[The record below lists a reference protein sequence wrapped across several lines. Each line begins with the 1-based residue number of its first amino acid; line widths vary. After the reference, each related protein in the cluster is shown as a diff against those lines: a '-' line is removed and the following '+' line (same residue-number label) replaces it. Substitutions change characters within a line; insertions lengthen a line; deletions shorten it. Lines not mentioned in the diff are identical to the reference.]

1 MADIDVTVLD
11 GLIEEQEAAFLARTT
26 ESQRIT
32 AEASDVLAGGVVSSW
47 QAAPPAAVYLT
58 HGKGSHLWDV
68 DGTEYVDL
76 HGGFGVMAV
85 GHAHPAIVKAVQE
98 RVTKGTH
105 FAQPTPDAI
114 DVARELSRRFDQP
127 LWRFGN
133 SGTEATMDAVHLMR
147 AVTGRQLILKV
158 EGAYHG
164 HHDSVMVSLLPE
176 PEEAGPADHPT
187 SIPAG
192 TGLLDGA
199 ITSAVIVPFGDLGA
213 VKEALQTHKGLIA
226 GMILEPIMMNIGMVA
241 PPEGYLRGLADL
253 LHEEGAYLAFDE
265 VKTGATIAAGGATE
279 WFGVTPD
286 LVCLAK
292 AIGGGLPCGALGGQ
306 HELMDRITDRTY
318 EQVGT
323 FNGNPLSMASVK
335 ATLTEV
341 LTADAYEHFT
351 TLREKM
357 TSGAEAILAEY
368 ELPGYTSA
376 YGAKGSVIFHDSR
389 IEGYRDF
396 LTYDDRWG
404 NAHWVYQHN
413 GGVFLPPWGKTEQ
426 WTLSVQHTTED
437 ADRFLANLETFA
449 KAVRG
454 G

>member
-1 MADIDVTVLD
+1 MADVDPAVL
-11 GLIEEQEAAFLARTT
+11 GRLIEEQEAVFLVRTT

-76 HGGFGVMAV
+76 HGGFGVMVV
-85 GHAHPAIVKAVQE
+85 GHAHPAIVRAVQE
-98 RVTKGTH
+98 RVALGTH
-105 FAQPTPDAI
+105 FAQPTPDAV
-114 DVARELSRRFDQP
+114 DVARELSRRFRQP

-164 HHDSVMVSLLPE
+164 HHDSVMVSLTPDE
-176 PEEAGPADHPT
+176 ADAGPAAHPT
-187 SIPAG
+187 ATPAG
-192 TGLLDGA
+192 SGLLEGA
-199 ITSAVIVPFGDLGA
+199 ISSVVVVPFGDLDA
-213 VKEALQTHKGLIA
+213 VEQALQAHRGQIA
-226 GMILEPIMMNIGMVA
+226 GMILEPILMNIGMVPA
-241 PPEGYLRGLADL
+241 PDGYLQGLADL
-253 LHEEGAYLAFDE
+253 LHAEGAYLAFDE

-279 WFGVTPD
+279 WSGVTPD

-292 AIGGGLPCGALGGQ
+292 AIGGGLPCGALGGT

-323 FNGNPLSMASVK
+323 FNGNPLSMAAVK

-341 LTADAYEHFT
+341 LTPAAYEHFT
-351 TLREKM
+351 TLREHLQQ
-357 TSGAEAILAEY
+357 GAEAILAEHD
-368 ELPGYTSA
+368 LPGYVSA
-376 YGAKGSVIFHDSR
+376 YGAKGSVIFHEPR
-389 IEGYRDF
+389 IGDYRDF
-396 LTYDDRWG
+396 LAYDAGWG
-404 NAHWVYQHN
+404 NAHWLYQHN

-437 ADRFLANLETFA
+437 ADRFLTNLETFA
-449 KAVRG
+449 RGVRRA
-454 G
+454 